1 MEDEGLARMVR
12 SAEQNVI
19 SEKTRKTYRPV
30 QERFLLFVL
39 QQRPSFLTET
49 VRAALEGLTNEA
61 ERRTYLKSVLTVD
74 SVLQKNELQQKCPFV
89 LGNGDVFLELL
100 KGYVVSLNGGKS
112 TKNTASSAILDL
124 PRKFGLEFTR
134 AAELKTFRKGVKK
147 QAAAKDH
154 QEGRSLQEGKAAMS
168 LTVYS
173 ALARATLVSAKKVS
187 AFTHVVLVLAWNLG
201 CRVNNVIGLN
211 LAHMGW
217 ADDCLR
223 INFALQKNDQEGDQG
238 QQVRHVFAN
247 PLNPAVC
254 PILALGVYLLLFTK
268 GEEDV
273 KLFDGSSQYN
283 HFLTALHDFLEDI
296 SELLENEGL
305 SPDCFGAHSMRKVCV
320 CAHSLTKVCLCE
332 SFGRLM

>member
-1 MEDEGLARMVR
+1 MGTSSGVTQGICCLFEWWEVNEEHSIICNSGFAAEIWAGVYTSCRVEDVSERSQETGSGEGPPRRAFLA
-12 SAEQNVI
+12 
-19 SEKTRKTYRPV
+19 
-30 QERFLLFVL
+30 
-39 QQRPSFLTET
+39 
-49 VRAALEGLTNEA
+49 
-61 ERRTYLKSVLTVD
+61 
-74 SVLQKNELQQKCPFV
+74 
-89 LGNGDVFLELL
+89 
-100 KGYVVSLNGGKS
+100 GGKS
-112 TKNTASSAILDL
+112 CHVSHRVLS
-124 PRKFGLEFTR
+124 P
-134 AAELKTFRKGVKK
+134 
-147 QAAAKDH
+147 
-154 QEGRSLQEGKAAMS
+154 
-168 LTVYS
+168 
-173 ALARATLVSAKKVS
+173 TLVSAKKVS

-320 CAHSLTKVCLCE
+320 CAHSMTKVCLCE